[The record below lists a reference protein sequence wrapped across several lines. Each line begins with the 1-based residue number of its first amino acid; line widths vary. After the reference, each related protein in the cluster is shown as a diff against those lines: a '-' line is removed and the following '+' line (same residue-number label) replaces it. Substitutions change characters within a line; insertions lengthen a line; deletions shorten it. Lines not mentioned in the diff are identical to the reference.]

1 MIQENKIGVAIV
13 GCGYWGV
20 NYVRVFDQLPETFVA
35 VICDKN
41 VERLVEIGERFPDAA
56 VTHDVE
62 QMLQMPTV
70 DVVVVATGATT
81 HYPVV
86 KRCLEA
92 NKPVL
97 VEKPMTT
104 TVEESLDLVKTAQ
117 ERNLTLMVGHIFLY
131 NSGVEKVRELVEHP
145 DMGQLYYL
153 YSRRTNLGPIRH
165 DVNALWDLAPHDI
178 SVFNELVGEMPVW
191 VSATGSKL
199 LGNAREDVGFITLG
213 YRNNVIGNIHVSWA
227 DPNKVREMVVVGSNK
242 RIVFDD
248 TQALERVKIYE
259 KGVEVV
265 HGAGAESF
273 GEEFQMRDGDI
284 YSPYIKASEPLKRQ
298 CRHFLDCAMN
308 GKRPITDARAGLEI
322 VQVMV
327 AIQRSMASKG
337 SPVPI
342 EQLLPTEPKTEYHN
356 LAVAAD

>member
-1 MIQENKIGVAIV
+1 MDRTEKIGVAVI

-20 NYVRVFDQLPETFVA
+20 NYVRVFDQLQETYVA
-35 VICDKN
+35 VICDKSLN
-41 VERLVEIGERFPDAA
+41 RLVEIGDRFPDIAL
-56 VTHDVE
+56 THDLD
-62 QMLQMPTV
+62 QALALPTV
-70 DVVVVATGATT
+70 DMVVVCTGATT
-81 HYPVV
+81 HYNIV
-86 KRCLEA
+86 KQCLQA

-104 TVEESLDLVKTAQ
+104 TVEESLDLIEMARD
-117 ERNLTLMVGHIFLY
+117 RNLTLMVGHIFLY
-131 NSGVEKVRELVEHP
+131 NAGVDKVRDLVTDP
-145 DMGQLYYL
+145 DIGQLYYL

-191 VSATGSKL
+191 VSATGTKL

-213 YRNNVIGNIHVSWA
+213 YRNNIIGNIHVSWA
-227 DPNKVREMVVVGSNK
+227 DPNKVRELVVVGSNK

-248 TQALERVKIYE
+248 TQSLERVKIYE
-259 KGVEVV
+259 KGIEAV
-265 HGAGAESF
+265 HGEGAESF
-273 GEEFQMRDGDI
+273 GEEFLMRDGDI
-284 YSPYIKASEPLKRQ
+284 LSPYIKANEPLKQQ
-298 CRHFLDCAMN
+298 CRHFLNCVKTGDE
-308 GKRPITDARAGLEI
+308 PITDAQAGLEV

-337 SPVPI
+337 APVAI
-342 EQLLPTEPKTEYHN
+342 ETLLPSDTQTDYHQ